1 LIIDSC
7 VAMYGRMMAGSSP
20 YWSPWISDAW

>member
-1 LIIDSC
+1 LMIDPC
-7 VAMYGRMMAGSSP
+7 AAMCGRMMAGSSP